1 MFDIGIESEVAP
13 ERTVWS
19 CEEAVGDRMGCSRKL
34 AGLLGSQERG

>member
-1 MFDIGIESEVAP
+1 MFDVGIESEVAP

-19 CEEAVGDRMGCSRKL
+19 REEAVGDRMGCSRKL